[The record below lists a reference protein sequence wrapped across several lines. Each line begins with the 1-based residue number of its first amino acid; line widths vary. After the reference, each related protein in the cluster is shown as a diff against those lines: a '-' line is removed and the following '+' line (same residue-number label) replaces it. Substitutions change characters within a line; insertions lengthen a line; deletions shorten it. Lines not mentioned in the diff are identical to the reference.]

1 MPAPLN
7 SQRENQRDAA
17 ARLAQA
23 LAQLA
28 EQRDALSWHRQKSRQ
43 LTDSPAAWLAQ
54 ASCSEKRLR
63 SRGHA
68 WLSKQV
74 AAIMRRSLRLDDQ
87 RGQPRQ
93 TSLPSTSHPISELI
107 SADLIVTRS
116 CQGSRSRRESP

>member
-7 SQRENQRDAA
+7 SQREDQRDAA

-43 LTDSPAAWLAQ
+43 LTDQSSRLVS
-54 ASCSEKRLR
+54 ASQLLREKIE
-63 SRGHA
+63 GDA
-68 WLSKQV
+68 WLSRQV

>member
-43 LTDSPAAWLAQ
+43 LTDQSSRLVSASQLLRGKIEESWRRLA
-54 ASCSEKRLR
+54 E
-63 SRGHA
+63 
-68 WLSKQV
+68 
-74 AAIMRRSLRLDDQ
+74 
-87 RGQPRQ
+87 
-93 TSLPSTSHPISELI
+93 
-107 SADLIVTRS
+107 
-116 CQGSRSRRESP
+116 